1 MSINGSLS
9 GITFG
14 GLSSGM
20 DTDGI
25 INRLVQIE
33 TASIGRLQRQQA
45 QLRQQAD
52 LQSALKGQIT
62 SIASA
67 ANNLST
73 LGTFNPIASSV
84 SNKDV
89 VSIST
94 GVGSQVG
101 AFDIRVSRLA
111 TAQKISSAGQT
122 SSSDA
127 LNQTGSFSLNEK
139 VVNVLAT
146 DSLRTIASKVNE
158 LGVGV
163 TASVIDGGP
172 NQAFLTFTSTSTG
185 ASGRPVVSDLTGSV
199 LQNLGVVNGTTSI
212 KTQVTNGAAGMG
224 FNRADQA
231 IGSMIGA
238 SGLSAQT
245 IQVNGINVSINLQ
258 TDTLQGVA
266 DKINQAGTGATAS
279 VVTVT
284 EGTTS
289 KFRLEIRGT
298 TTPTFTDGGNV
309 LTTLGI
315 LQRGNPSE
323 LVAGQDAQYSID
335 GVSLT
340 SSTNTVRD
348 VIPGTTMTLLKA
360 NQTTP
365 ESATITLTN
374 DADNVVEKVKSVV
387 NAFNDAISFIENN
400 SKFDSST
407 FETGPLFGD
416 PTARQ
421 FQAALGN
428 QLFNAIPGLTGT
440 YRNLTDVGFRLGSD
454 GRLSLDESKFKT
466 ALSAD
471 NEGVRRI
478 FQNFG
483 SSTTGSIQYV
493 SSTSTS
499 IPTTVAPYDIN
510 ITQVAT
516 RTQWIAGTAKTGPN
530 TASEKLTFSGNLFGG
545 QSLDLMIDV
554 GMNLTDIV
562 AKINNDPRFKDNVT
576 ASINSGR
583 LQVDSKKFGGNGQFN
598 LVSNQSPLGT
608 NSGVGFAPG
617 TLTNGLDVQGTIAG
631 QAATG
636 VGQFLTGSNT
646 NTVAN
651 GLQIQYTGTTT
662 GLVGNINFTRGISGI
677 INETLKP
684 YTDFTNGLTVANEK
698 SLRDQAD
705 LIQKDIDRI
714 QERARTKAN
723 ELRNKF
729 SNMESQIARLQSQGS
744 RIAQLGAQQVR

>member
-127 LNQTGSFSLNEK
+127 LNQTGSFSLNGK

-212 KTQVTNGAAGMG
+212 KTQITNGAAGMG

-499 IPTTVAPYDIN
+499 VPTTVAPYDIN

-516 RTQWIAGTAKTGPN
+516 RTRWIAGTAKTGPN

-744 RIAQLGAQQVR
+744 RIAQLSAQQAR

>member
-127 LNQTGSFSLNEK
+127 LNQTGSFSLNGK

-212 KTQVTNGAAGMG
+212 KTQITNGAAGMG

-499 IPTTVAPYDIN
+499 VPTTVAPYDIN

-744 RIAQLGAQQVR
+744 RIAQLGAQQAR